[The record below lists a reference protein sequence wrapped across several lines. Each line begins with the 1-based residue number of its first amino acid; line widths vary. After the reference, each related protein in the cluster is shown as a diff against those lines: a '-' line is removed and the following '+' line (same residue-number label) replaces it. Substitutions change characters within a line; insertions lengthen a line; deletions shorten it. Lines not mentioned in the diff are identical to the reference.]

1 MLRPSGSNAQAQYF
15 PEAAAKFTDRN
26 NLDYL
31 LWFHHVRWDEKLPT
45 GRILWDEL
53 VHRYTEGVNE
63 VKQMRRDWN
72 SLRGLVDAERFN
84 LTARYLAIQ
93 EAEAKWWRDACLAYF
108 QSFSKMP
115 YPKGYAPPAHD
126 LAYYKS
132 LDARKNLDARLAVGL
147 SN

>member
-1 MLRPSGSNAQAQYF
+1 MAAPRADVLPWRPKAGEI
-15 PEAAAKFTDRN
+15 PAAPGVYRFSDA
-26 NLDYL
+26 
-31 LWFHHVRWDEKLPT
+31 T

-53 VHRYTEGVNE
+53 VHRYTEGVDE

-84 LTARYLAIQ
+84 LTAQYLAIQ

-108 QSFSKMP
+108 QSFSRMP

-132 LDARKNLDARLAVGL
+132 LDARKNLDTRLAVGL